1 MMDLHNH
8 SLYSYDS
15 KRPMEDIVVEAL
27 SKNLK
32 ILGFSDHLDFNENDP
47 GNMFY
52 NGENQF
58 EEFLFLK
65 KKYQN
70 KIKLFLGIESSYEK
84 NYKKKIVTTFKKFP
98 FDYRIVSL
106 HFVEGIVI
114 SDWIVQIEKDKEN
127 ILDVDYEKYFL
138 QLESIIDF
146 KNFNILGHI
155 DYYKKYSKFSDHKI
169 TFKRYEN
176 YYEKILTKIIKNN
189 IILEINTSGL
199 RHKCKE
205 QFPSIEILTLYKELG
220 GKYVSTGSD
229 SHKDGDV
236 AFGFENIEK
245 IIKNLNF
252 EIFKP

>member
-1 MMDLHNH
+1 MIDLHNH

-15 KRPMEDIVVEAL
+15 KRRMEDIVLESL

-32 ILGFSDHLDFNENDP
+32 VLGFSDHLDFNQNDP

-52 NGENQF
+52 KGKKQF
-58 EEFLFLK
+58 EEFLTLK

-70 KIKLFLGIESSYEK
+70 RIKLFVGIESSYEK
-84 NYKKKIVTTFKKFP
+84 DYEEKIVETFNRFP

-114 SDWIVQIEKDKEN
+114 SDWIAQIEKDKDN

-138 QLESIIDF
+138 QLESIVDF
-146 KNFNILGHI
+146 RNFNILGHI
-155 DYYKKYSKFSDHKI
+155 DYYKKYSKFSEHKI

-176 YYEKILTKIIKNN
+176 HYERILKKIIKNN
-189 IILEINTSGL
+189 IVLEINTSGL
-199 RHKCKE
+199 RHRCKE
-205 QFPSIEILTLYKELG
+205 EFPSTEILQLYRELG

-236 AFGFENIEK
+236 AFGFESVENI
-245 IIKNLNF
+245 IQNFNF

>member
-106 HFVEGIVI
+106 HFVEKIVI

-138 QLESIIDF
+138 QLESIVDF

-205 QFPSIEILTLYKELG
+205 QFPSIEILRLYKELG

-236 AFGFENIEK
+236 AFGFENLEK

>member
-155 DYYKKYSKFSDHKI
+155 DYYKKYSKFLDHKI

-189 IILEINTSGL
+189 IILEIN
-199 RHKCKE
+199 
-205 QFPSIEILTLYKELG
+205 
-220 GKYVSTGSD
+220 
-229 SHKDGDV
+229 
-236 AFGFENIEK
+236 
-245 IIKNLNF
+245 
-252 EIFKP
+252 

>member
-1 MMDLHNH
+1 MIDLHNH

-15 KRPMEDIVVEAL
+15 KRLMEDIVVEAL
-27 SKNLK
+27 SKNIK
-32 ILGFSDHLDFNENDP
+32 ILGFSDHLDFNQNDP

-52 NGENQF
+52 KGESQF
-58 EEFLFLK
+58 EEFLSLK
-65 KKYQN
+65 SKYQK

-84 NYKKKIVTTFKKFP
+84 DYEEKIVTTFKKFP
-98 FDYRIVSL
+98 FDYIIVSL

-138 QLESIIDF
+138 QLESIVDF

-169 TFKRYEN
+169 TFRRYEK
-176 YYEKILTKIIKNN
+176 YYERILKKIIKNN

-205 QFPSIEILTLYKELG
+205 QFPSTEILSLYRDFG

-229 SHKDGDV
+229 SHKTGDV
-236 AFGFENIEK
+236 AFGFENLEK
-245 IIKNLNF
+245 IIKNFNF